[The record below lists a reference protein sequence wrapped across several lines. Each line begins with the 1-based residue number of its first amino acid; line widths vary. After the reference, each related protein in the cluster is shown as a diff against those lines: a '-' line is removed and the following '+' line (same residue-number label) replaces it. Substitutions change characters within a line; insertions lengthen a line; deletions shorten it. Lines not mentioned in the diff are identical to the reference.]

1 MTIAPAK
8 GSAVESPEEL
18 PECLH
23 YQCPLLAE
31 SGQKKAAALHKAL
44 PEILRVTARSELP
57 ILFHRGW
64 NVRFRHPYDGDRLHI
79 EPSSGVSLIAVLE

>member
-1 MTIAPAK
+1 MGWNRKVPPTYLLANTRCGP
-8 GSAVESPEEL
+8 VR
-18 PECLH
+18 
-23 YQCPLLAE
+23 CPLLAE
-31 SGQKKAAALHKAL
+31 SGQKKAAALHEAL
-44 PEILRVTARSELP
+44 PEILRVTVRSELP